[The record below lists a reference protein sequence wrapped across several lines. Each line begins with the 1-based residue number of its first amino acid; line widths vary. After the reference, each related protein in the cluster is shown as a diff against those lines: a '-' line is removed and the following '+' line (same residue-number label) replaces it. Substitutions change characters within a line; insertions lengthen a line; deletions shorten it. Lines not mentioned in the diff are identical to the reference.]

1 MGGDDRRRSQR
12 RAVQRSPAVVDGSS
26 YAKAGFG
33 ETVQLPACNKKIALV
48 HPGLGA
54 FYETTPLVAG
64 ETYTREVV
72 LTPGSAMVRIQGG
85 DFVAG
90 ISEAET
96 ERIRTDPVYRK
107 SLDVADVFSEEPPA
121 KESFL
126 RWPQH
131 VKTFDL
137 DQHEVTAA
145 EFAACSAAAKGKS
158 CLYRECPELDGCPAR
173 WFMRGPQHGRCT
185 LEEHAYASEAK
196 PEHLSRP
203 ATCLPYE
210 QAEQYCRWV
219 GKRLATE
226 IEWEYAA
233 RNGRDHDN
241 PWGRDADVDCRR
253 TGCDHEL
260 RGMPPEVCTH
270 PGDVTLAGVC
280 DLYAGVKEY
289 TTPVELPG
297 RPALRHSDPFEI
309 RGCASRRIP
318 FPNECW
324 SWVDTHESVPEHLG
338 FRCAR
343 DVE

>member
-1 MGGDDRRRSQR
+1 M
-12 RAVQRSPAVVDGSS
+12 
-26 YAKAGFG
+26 
-33 ETVQLPACNKKIALV
+33 
-48 HPGLGA
+48 
-54 FYETTPLVAG
+54 
-64 ETYTREVV
+64 
-72 LTPGSAMVRIQGG
+72 
-85 DFVAG
+85 
-90 ISEAET
+90 
-96 ERIRTDPVYRK
+96 
-107 SLDVADVFSEEPPA
+107 
-121 KESFL
+121 

-158 CLYRECPELDGCPAR
+158 CDSALECSRIEGCPTSFGSIEAAAY
-173 WFMRGPQHGRCT
+173 GRCT
-185 LEEHAYASEAK
+185 MRWRATAFEA
-196 PEHLSRP
+196 EARDHDLP
-203 ATCLPYE
+203 ATCLPF
-210 QAEQYCRWV
+210 QKAEQYCRWV
-219 GKRLATE
+219 GKRPATE

-233 RNGRDHDN
+233 RNGRSDHDN